1 MVDSNAF
8 SQFET
13 LSKTFL
19 CSNLTTV
26 CTPTKSCRH
35 QSGWGFTWEYDI
47 VTKVGV
53 ALPIQLSFATL
64 DLELHSK
71 YVRMALEG
79 QPTIVVDDLF
89 VVDHFILNPQ
99 TRRVAPLFI
108 WLPGTVD
115 QRYCK
120 RIGDTFFSF
129 CC

>member
-115 QRYCK
+115 QRCLVEH
-120 RIGDTFFSF
+120 GDVADEPLL
-129 CC
+129 